1 MGWKL
6 ENGSAGKKRLWQSV
20 ACIGIGIC
28 LYIAAELA
36 DTMGDSV
43 EKGKLL
49 RKPCGK
55 GDAVYEF
62 YVDGLMDGEETPVT
76 IAVPEKKMTPAEFS
90 ARLPEIVE
98 VLCGEILGDNASLQ
112 EVRTD
117 LQLVRELSEF
127 DVSVSWKSERP
138 EIVSAF
144 GVVDASMLPR
154 EADLVTSCVVVSLEA
169 TLRHGAAEEIVE
181 IPVTVCASEKNLE
194 ERFLSMLEVLAASDV
209 ELADVILP
217 EEFEGR
223 ALHYRH
229 AGGSQNLVLVA
240 LGVVAAV
247 CVYAKDYQDLEEE
260 RKRRER
266 SLEEAFPDFVTEFLI
281 LTGAGYSAKAAW
293 KKMTLK
299 YKEKQNGKRVGNR
312 EVQPLYE
319 EMQMAVNQMDAGVPE
334 TKVYADFGRRC
345 QLRCYVKFAS
355 LLESS
360 VNTGGRN
367 LRRLLEGEMEE
378 ALKQRADIAKRK
390 GEEVSAKLLL
400 PMFGMLVVVMIMVV
414 APAFLSFM

>member
-1 MGWKL
+1 MRWKL
-6 ENGSAGKKRLWQSV
+6 ENRSAGKKRLWQSL
-20 ACIGIGIC
+20 ACIGMGIG
-28 LYIAAELA
+28 LFLAAELS

-43 EKGKLL
+43 ENGKLL
-49 RKPCGK
+49 RNPCGK

-62 YVDGLMDGEETPVT
+62 YVDGLTEGEETPVT
-76 IAVPEKKMTPAEFS
+76 IAVPEKKMTPTEFAE
-90 ARLPEIVE
+90 RLPEIVG

-117 LQLVRELSEF
+117 LRLVRELSEF
-127 DVSVSWKSERP
+127 GVSVSWKSERP
-138 EIVSAF
+138 EVVSAF
-144 GVVDASMLPR
+144 GVVDTSMLSR
-154 EADLVTSCVVVSLEA
+154 EADLVTSCAVVFLEA

-181 IPVTVCASEKNLE
+181 IPVTVCASEQNLE
-194 ERFLSMLEVLAASDV
+194 ERFLSMLEVLAASDL
-209 ELADVILP
+209 ELEDVILP

-223 ALHYRH
+223 MLHYRRV
-229 AGGSQNLVLVA
+229 GGLQNLILVV

-247 CVYAKDYQDLEEE
+247 CVYAKDYQDLEKE
-260 RKRRER
+260 RKQREL

-281 LTGAGYSAKAAW
+281 LTGAGYSAKAVW

-299 YKEKQNGKRVGNR
+299 YKEKQNGKRAGNG

-319 EMQMAVNQMDAGVPE
+319 EMQMAVNQMDAGIPE

-390 GEEVSAKLLL
+390 GEEVSTKLLL
-400 PMFGMLVVVMIMVV
+400 PMFGMLLVVMIMVV
-414 APAFLSFM
+414 APAFLSVM